1 MYVILYIKEQAMP
14 QTVAFTDLRR
24 HLATHLDT
32 LEQDRNQLIVT
43 RQGHADMV
51 ILPLAELEGL
61 VETLHL
67 LGTPANALRLTES
80 IAQMET
86 GRGSERDLIEN

>member
-1 MYVILYIKEQAMP
+1 MP
-14 QTVAFTDLRR
+14 QTVAFTELRR
-24 HLATHLDT
+24 NLASHLDT

-61 VETLHL
+61 LETLHL
-67 LGTPANALRLTES
+67 LGTPV
-80 IAQMET
+80 ET
-86 GRGSERDLIEN
+86 LSAWRTRSPKSRPGGAPSGV